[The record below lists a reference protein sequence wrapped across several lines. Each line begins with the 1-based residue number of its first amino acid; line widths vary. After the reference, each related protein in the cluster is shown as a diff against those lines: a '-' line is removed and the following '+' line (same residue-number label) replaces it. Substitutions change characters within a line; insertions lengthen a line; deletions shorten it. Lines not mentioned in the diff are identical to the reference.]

1 MFEFKYMIGADV
13 VYNDFEHYIL
23 WQKHKEE
30 ECFKTYGIK
39 ILKNNIPAAS
49 TCNQFREGRIS
60 ACTYCVSDR
69 CLMFGNALE
78 SGYGAYGISLQKRS
92 KRCREKY
99 PKGKDLLQIELE
111 VDENE

>member
-13 VYNDFEHYIL
+13 VYGDFEHYIL
-23 WQKHKEE
+23 RQKHKEQ
-30 ECFKTYGIK
+30 ECFETYGIK
-39 ILKNNIPAAS
+39 IKKNNIPAAS
-49 TCNQFREGRIS
+49 TCNQFREGSIS
-60 ACTYCVSDR
+60 ACPYCVSDR

-92 KRCREKY
+92 ERCREKY